1 MREGV
6 QGAIQRGIVFGLV
19 ILASMVLAAGCSL
32 APSDDVLRE
41 LVKSER
47 SWCFMGTSI
56 YANIRISGTGL
67 RNGKVSCTMEG
78 MTVQSGEPIQ

>member
-1 MREGV
+1 MDV
-6 QGAIQRGIVFGLV
+6 QGGVDRGGLFLVLIVVAVL
-19 ILASMVLAAGCSL
+19 LATLGCSL

-41 LVKSER
+41 LVQSER

-67 RNGKVSCTMEG
+67 KQGRVSCTMEG
-78 MTVQSGEPIQ
+78 MTVTSPPTE